1 MHPML
6 LLTLAIISEV
16 IATTALK
23 ASEGFSRPLPSL
35 LVVLG
40 YGLAFYL
47 FSLSIQ
53 HLPLG
58 IAYAI
63 WSGMG
68 TVGAVV
74 MGILIWQEVLD
85 VPRVLGILLIL
96 AGVMLLNVVPTNTA
110 G

>member
-1 MHPML
+1 ML

-40 YGLAFYL
+40 YGSAFYL

-58 IAYAI
+58 VAYAI

-85 VPRVLGILLIL
+85 VPRVLGIVLIL
-96 AGVMLLNVVPTNTA
+96 AGVMLLNVVSPNTA

>member
-1 MHPML
+1 ML
-6 LLTLAIISEV
+6 LLTLAIASEV
-16 IATTALK
+16 VGTTALK

-40 YGLAFYL
+40 YGAAFYL

-58 IAYAI
+58 VAYAI

-74 MGILIWQEVLD
+74 MGVLIWQEILD
-85 VPRVLGILLIL
+85 VPRVLGIVLIL
-96 AGVMLLNVVPTNTA
+96 AGVLLLNVVTPTAA

>member
-1 MHPML
+1 ML
-6 LLTLAIISEV
+6 LLTLAIASEV
-16 IATTALK
+16 VGTTALK

-40 YGLAFYL
+40 YAAAFYL

-58 IAYAI
+58 VAYAI

-74 MGILIWQEVLD
+74 MGVLIWQEVLD

-96 AGVMLLNVVPTNTA
+96 AGVLLLNVVTPTA
-110 G
+110 AE